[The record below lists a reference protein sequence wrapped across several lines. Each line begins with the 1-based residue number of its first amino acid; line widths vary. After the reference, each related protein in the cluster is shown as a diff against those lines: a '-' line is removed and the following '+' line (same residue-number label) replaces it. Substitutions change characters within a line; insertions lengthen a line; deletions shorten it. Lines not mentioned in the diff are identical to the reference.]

1 MTLKDLK
8 TDKSVIRILQ
18 FIILILLVVTCIT
31 VALANM
37 DGALFLLTLPTA
49 VVLVVVMAI
58 QTLFVRDFYKK
69 IPFYVLDSI
78 LLVLLTLFATWRK
91 PPQTSTS
98 YLDLVY
104 ALVLSE

>member
-49 VVLVVVMAI
+49 AVLVIVMAV
-58 QTLFVRDFYKK
+58 QTLFVRDF
-69 IPFYVLDSI
+69 
-78 LLVLLTLFATWRK
+78 
-91 PPQTSTS
+91 
-98 YLDLVY
+98 
-104 ALVLSE
+104 

>member
-69 IPFYVLDSI
+69 KSLFMCS
-78 LLVLLTLFATWRK
+78 TLFCWCF
-91 PPQTSTS
+91 
-98 YLDLVY
+98 
-104 ALVLSE
+104 